1 MRKLA
6 APLAMAFILALAGP
20 ALAEPFG
27 CGSSAVQ
34 SVEADGPVSTPVDT
48 ASTIKEETSG

>member
-6 APLAMAFILALAGP
+6 APLAMAFVLALAGP
-20 ALAEPFG
+20 ALAGPFG
-27 CGSSAVQ
+27 CGGSAVQ

-48 ASTIKEETSG
+48 ASTTKEETSG